1 MFKYIQMKYYY
12 GLRADAYSERDLVMF
27 DSMKKTGSSH
37 LDHQAWFEHSQKFKP
52 CLQEISKVDPD
63 ILEIKKLI
71 RRLGDDTSKIAEKHC
86 CNIEPGFKDS
96 SLYDGFLSVVKK
108 WKKQSNFTPRDL
120 EKNITVVKEKVND
133 LLFNKAVVEDN
144 VAGTLENLE
153 NAIRVYSRDLSNLD
167 LYALEHFL
175 DKYVYYVPA
184 SFSCYCR
191 DWVVLRSAQS
201 AW

>member
-1 MFKYIQMKYYY
+1 M
-12 GLRADAYSERDLVMF
+12 
-27 DSMKKTGSSH
+27 
-37 LDHQAWFEHSQKFKP
+37 
-52 CLQEISKVDPD
+52 
-63 ILEIKKLI
+63 
-71 RRLGDDTSKIAEKHC
+71 
-86 CNIEPGFKDS
+86 
-96 SLYDGFLSVVKK
+96 
-108 WKKQSNFTPRDL
+108 
-120 EKNITVVKEKVND
+120 KEKVND